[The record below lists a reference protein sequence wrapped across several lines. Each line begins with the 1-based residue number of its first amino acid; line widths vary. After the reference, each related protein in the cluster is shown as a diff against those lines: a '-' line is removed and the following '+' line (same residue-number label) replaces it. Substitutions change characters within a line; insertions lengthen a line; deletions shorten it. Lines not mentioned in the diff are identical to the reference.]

1 MNPDSTAAPKKNRY
15 AWVIFGVC
23 FLMIFIALGYGS
35 STKGTFLTAVTNSL
49 GLERSL
55 FTIADSIRFITT
67 AILSVFLGRT
77 VERLGLR
84 RMAGLGFTML
94 VLSFAVNSLA
104 TTYWHFYVGGAL
116 LGAGLC
122 WTTTSMVGYLVENWF
137 TNGKG
142 TIMGF
147 LLAAN
152 GLGGFTSEFVI
163 TRVIYGRDG
172 ALSYAESRW
181 RLAYAVIAGLFL
193 LTGILAVTLIRDK
206 PSELGLEPLGTDRAK
221 KKKRGA
227 DWIGTEPK
235 ALFHQ
240 PFFYL
245 SAVCVYMTGFVLQSM
260 TNVSKP
266 YMYDLGFDKNYVM
279 LVFASHSLLLMAA
292 KMLTGIGYD
301 TIGLRKTFACC
312 TVCALAALTSLYLL
326 TPEHPAFAWIFS
338 VIGSFG
344 MPLETVM
351 IPLLVSYMFGKK
363 SYKKVLGYFLALNSL
378 GYATGVPLANLAYDL
393 QGTYRNMIL
402 VLAVMIAL
410 VAVGQ
415 QVALSLSDR
424 NKRKILG
431 E

>member
-1 MNPDSTAAPKKNRY
+1 MNPDPNTAPKKNRY

-55 FTIADSIRFITT
+55 FTISDSIRFITT

-94 VLSFAVNSLA
+94 VLSFSVNSLA

-163 TRVIYGRDG
+163 TKVIYGRDG
-172 ALSYAESRW
+172 
-181 RLAYAVIAGLFL
+181 
-193 LTGILAVTLIRDK
+193 
-206 PSELGLEPLGTDRAK
+206 
-221 KKKRGA
+221 
-227 DWIGTEPK
+227 
-235 ALFHQ
+235 
-240 PFFYL
+240 
-245 SAVCVYMTGFVLQSM
+245 
-260 TNVSKP
+260 
-266 YMYDLGFDKNYVM
+266 
-279 LVFASHSLLLMAA
+279 SLM
-292 KMLTGIGYD
+292 KY
-301 TIGLRKTFACC
+301 
-312 TVCALAALTSLYLL
+312 
-326 TPEHPAFAWIFS
+326 
-338 VIGSFG
+338 GS
-344 MPLETVM
+344 
-351 IPLLVSYMFGKK
+351 
-363 SYKKVLGYFLALNSL
+363 
-378 GYATGVPLANLAYDL
+378 
-393 QGTYRNMIL
+393 
-402 VLAVMIAL
+402 
-410 VAVGQ
+410 
-415 QVALSLSDR
+415 
-424 NKRKILG
+424 
-431 E
+431 